1 MGRQGVERIFQD
13 KGITYEKVPR
23 QEAVWCRPRTA
34 RRLLW
39 PHWGG
44 GWQEI
49 SFTVLLQASKRN
61 VCEHALPST
70 NPARYLCENEH
81 SHQCFRSPVL
91 SSRHSRSK
99 RKKHLHTRFT
109 SSSILPKLTIS
120 LIFAIKLSASRF
132 SICIIR
138 SLKTRP
144 KFLSFL
150 YKTGVL

>member
-1 MGRQGVERIFQD
+1 MERIFQD
-13 KGITYEKVPR
+13 KGITYAKVPR
-23 QEAVWCRPRTA
+23 QKQFDVVQEQQEDSCG
-34 RRLLW
+34 LIE
-39 PHWGG
+39 GG

-49 SFTVLLQASKRN
+49 SLTVLLQASKRN

-70 NPARYLCENEH
+70 NPVRYLCENEH
-81 SHQCFRSPVL
+81 SHQSFQESVL